1 MPENKERIKTEEK
14 EFNKRISEISETKD
28 TGLRRSLLN
37 VALRQNDLIYSLQ
50 KRELKG

>member
-1 MPENKERIKTEEK
+1 MSENRERIETEER
-14 EFNKRISEISETKD
+14 EFNKRISEIQETKD

-50 KRELKG
+50 KKERNG